1 MTYCAVYR
9 LMVGSGMMDAVFV
22 VRRLWER
29 WAVGEV
35 PGEGWRH
42 VGWLLLIWRGRLM
55 GCLGGWFGG
64 CWDVWVWMNGWCQ

>member
-1 MTYCAVYR
+1 MQYR
-9 LMVGSGMMDAVFV
+9 FMVGRSMTDAVFM

-42 VGWLLLIWRGRLM
+42 VDGF
-55 GCLGGWFGG
+55 C
-64 CWDVWVWMNGWCQ
+64 